1 MKFMKQP
8 LRLLTAF
15 LALAAGSLT
24 AQNKDVSDIYLLKFS
39 DIIARNGGETAAKS
53 SNYISQKALAY
64 AWAQSQYPE
73 KAYDAYYEL
82 MNQYPDQ
89 VDAWDRLSFALAAR
103 KMELYGISDSLIL
116 DLKDSAYAS
125 ENIFSSLN
133 AEFYNANKDLRSDY
147 WSAMDFTPFYV
158 VKPFISNTEMGEYG
172 LVMNPRTGSAYYS
185 THKDVELR
193 KATSGWFDEP
203 YYTLYQAKYMDS
215 FLAMGSEISHTVRNA
230 HHAANFL
237 DTQTGFLY
245 ITRNARKPNANKER
259 VLQIY
264 RIKQDPVTKAW
275 EEQAFPL
282 NNVNYNIS
290 SLVFSPD
297 GASVYFAS
305 DMPGGFGKSD
315 IYRADVL
322 VNDDQT
328 LKIGDPVNL
337 GPKINTMLR
346 ENFPTFDAQGNMHF
360 ASDGHLGF
368 GGLDIFSIDAES
380 GAPVNLGKPVNS
392 NMDDF
397 APVLVDHW
405 GVISSNRM
413 SQGYNDNLYFFRW
426 SDPVVEVEELPI
438 VAGDIVVKIIDAET
452 GDPVKDA
459 ALALDNLADEAAPLQ
474 GISDSTGTFVFSGA
488 TAPGVPA
495 QLRLTAHP
503 CGYMYALSD
512 SVAVNGDGATMMILV
527 NKFRIGDDLGELFE
541 VKPIYY
547 ELNKFEL
554 TESSKA
560 ELDRV
565 AAVLIDNPGL
575 SIELGSHTDSRGSA
589 AYNQNLSENR
599 AKSSYNYLLGRG
611 VTKER
616 MTYVGYGESRLINR
630 CADGVTCSDDEHA
643 ANRRTE
649 YLINGI
655 IPCDLLPK
663 ATKASLDGPELPV
676 AAAPAPEPVK
686 PELPLDEQNKIAL
699 QENQGPI
706 VCGDADG
713 DNIPDYLDTDS
724 DNDGLPDAAEGRADS
739 DGDGFPN
746 FLDKDSD
753 NDGIAD
759 AVEKMVDSDKDGKP
773 NCMDTDSDGDGI
785 EDKLEGL
792 TDSDSDGKPNY
803 LDTDSDGDD
812 ISDKIEGSQDRDGDG
827 IPNFLD
833 LDSDGDGI
841 SDKVEGTKDSDKDG
855 KPNYLD
861 KDSDNDT
868 MGDDMEAGNDPLN
881 PRDTDLDGTPD
892 YLDMDSDEDG
902 IPDKVEAPQCLPGKV
917 QEEAPTTPDVVE
929 PATMVEPTPEAT
941 LSGNIQDA
949 ISGDG
954 ETEKKVE
961 PAPQEPAAFVR
972 PRYMP
977 TTSASGTVPSSP
989 TTSSAPATRVPAT
1002 PSTPA
1007 TSNAPAKSSVP
1018 ATSSAS
1024 AATPSVAAP
1033 VTSSPAGPLEYR
1045 VQFIVSKT
1053 QLSQSELAAKG
1064 VPNAFEYIEN
1074 GFYKYTTGE
1083 SFSTMEQARAQQG
1096 VLKAA
1101 GFTDAFVVKFSNGQ
1115 RVR

>member
-8 LRLLTAF
+8 LRILTAL
-15 LALAAGSLT
+15 LALASSSLL
-24 AQNKDVSDIYLLKFS
+24 AQKKDVSDVFLLKFS
-39 DIIARNGGETAAKS
+39 DIIARNGGETASKDA
-53 SNYISQKALAY
+53 NYISQKALAY

-82 MNQYPDQ
+82 MNLYPEQ

-103 KMELYGISDSLIL
+103 KMELYGISDSLL
-116 DLKDSAYAS
+116 LELKDSAYAN
-125 ENIFSSLN
+125 ENIFN
-133 AEFYNANKDLRSDY
+133 ALTADFYAANKELRSDY

-158 VKPFISNTEMGEYG
+158 VKPFISNTDMGEYG
-172 LVMNPRTGSAYYS
+172 LVMDPRSGTAYYS

-237 DTQTGFLY
+237 DTTTGFLY

-282 NNVNYNIS
+282 NNINYNVS

-297 GASVYFAS
+297 GGTVYFAS
-305 DMPGGFGKSD
+305 DMPGGYGKSD
-315 IYRADVL
+315 IYMAQVL

-328 LKIGDPVNL
+328 FKVGDPVNL
-337 GPKINTMLR
+337 GPEINTMLR
-346 ENFPTFDAQGNMHF
+346 ENFPTFDAQGNLHF

-368 GGLDIFSIDAES
+368 GGLDIFSIDAET
-380 GAPVNLGKPVNS
+380 GTPINLGKPVNS

-397 APVLVDHW
+397 APVLEDHW

-413 SQGYNDNLYFFRW
+413 SEGYNDNLYYFRW
-426 SDPVVEVEELPI
+426 SDPVVEEEELPV
-438 VAGDIVVKIIDAET
+438 VAGDIVVKIMDADSGE
-452 GDPVKDA
+452 PVKDA
-459 ALALDNLADEAAPLQ
+459 ALALDNLNDDAAPLQ
-474 GISDSTGTFVFSGA
+474 GQSDSTGTFVFSGA

-503 CGYMYALSD
+503 CGYMYAVSD

-599 AKSSYNYLLGRG
+599 AKASYTYLLSRG
-611 VTKER
+611 VQKER

-630 CADGVTCSDDEHA
+630 CADGVACSDEEHA

-663 ATKASLDGPELPV
+663 ATKASLDGPELP
-676 AAAPAPEPVK
+676 AAGTAQAPAPEPVK

-739 DGDGFPN
+739 DGDGLPN

-759 AVEKMVDSDKDGKP
+759 AVEKMADSDKDGKP
-773 NCMDTDSDGDGI
+773 NCIDTDSDGDGI

-792 TDSDSDGKPNY
+792 NDADADGKPNY
-803 LDTDSDGDD
+803 LDLDSDGDD
-812 ISDKIEGSQDRDGDG
+812 ILDKVEGSQDRDGDG

-833 LDSDGDGI
+833 LDSDNDGI
-841 SDKVEGTKDSDKDG
+841 PDKVEGTKDTDKDG

-868 MGDDMEAGNDPLN
+868 MGDDMEAGNDPAN
-881 PRDTDLDGTPD
+881 PRDTDSDGTPD
-892 YLDMDSDEDG
+892 YLDTDSDEDG
-902 IPDKVEAPQCLPGKV
+902 IPDKVEAPQCLPGK
-917 QEEAPTTPDVVE
+917 
-929 PATMVEPTPEAT
+929 TPEESAAET
-941 LSGNIQDA
+941 PSSETSSIEDA
-949 ISGDG
+949 ISGESG
-954 ETEKKVE
+954 AGLAPPATQTNESPAAET
-961 PAPQEPAAFVR
+961 PAAFVR

-977 TTSASGTVPSSP
+977 TTSAAGS
-989 TTSSAPATRVPAT
+989 VPAT
-1002 PSTPA
+1002 P
-1007 TSNAPAKSSVP
+1007 
-1018 ATSSAS
+1018 
-1024 AATPSVAAP
+1024 AATPSKPSAPAVGTTSETGKPVYMPTTGTAA
-1033 VTSSPAGPLEYR
+1033 PAGPFEYR
-1045 VQFIVSKT
+1045 VQFMVSKT

-1064 VPNAFEYIEN
+1064 VPNAFEYKEN

-1083 SFSTMEQARAQQG
+1083 SFNSMEEARNQQG

-1101 GFTDAFVVKFSNGQ
+1101 GFADAFVVKFSNGQ

>member
-15 LALAAGSLT
+15 LVLATSSLT
-24 AQNKDVSDIYLLKFS
+24 AQKKDVSDIYLLKFS

-116 DLKDSAYAS
+116 DLKDSAYAN

-133 AEFYNANKDLRSDY
+133 ADFYQANKDLRSDY
-147 WSAMDFTPFYV
+147 WSAMDFTPYYV

-172 LVMNPRTGSAYYS
+172 LVMDPRTGTAYYS

-193 KATSGWFDEP
+193 KATSAWFDEP

-259 VLQIY
+259 VLQVY

-282 NNVNYNIS
+282 NSADYNVS
-290 SLVFSPD
+290 SIVFSPD
-297 GASVYFAS
+297 GGSVYFAS
-305 DMPGGFGKSD
+305 DMPGGYGKSD

-337 GPKINTMLR
+337 GPQINTMLR
-346 ENFPTFDAQGNMHF
+346 ENFPTFDALGNLHF

-413 SQGYNDNLYFFRW
+413 SNGYNDNLYFFRW
-426 SDPVVEVEELPI
+426 SDPVSETEELPVI
-438 VAGDIVVKIIDAET
+438 AGDIVVKIIDSES
-452 GDPVKDA
+452 GEPVKDA
-459 ALALDNLADEAAPLQ
+459 ELALDNITDEAPPLQ
-474 GISDSTGTFVFSGA
+474 GISDSTGSFVFSGA

-512 SVAVNGDGATMMILV
+512 SVAVTGEGATMMILV
-527 NKFRIGDDLGELFE
+527 DKFRIGDDLGELFD

-554 TESSKA
+554 TNDSKA

-565 AAVLIDNPGL
+565 AAILIDNPGL

-589 AYNQNLSENR
+589 TYNQNLSENR
-599 AKSSYNYLLGRG
+599 AKATYTYLLSRG
-611 VTKER
+611 VEKRR
-616 MTYVGYGESRLINR
+616 MTYIGYGESRLINR
-630 CADGVTCSDDEHA
+630 CADGVSCSDDEHA
-643 ANRRTE
+643 FNRRTE

-655 IPCDLLPK
+655 IPCDLLPESS
-663 ATKASLDGPELPV
+663 ASSTEEPGNQV
-676 AAAPAPEPVK
+676 ANEVAPIQVK
-686 PELPLDEQNKIAL
+686 PEIPLDEQNKIAL

-724 DNDGLPDAAEGRADS
+724 DNDGLPDAAEGRTDS
-739 DGDGFPN
+739 DGDGLPN

-773 NCMDTDSDGDGI
+773 NCIDTDSDGDGI

-792 TDSDSDGKPNY
+792 TDIDSDGKPNY

-812 ISDKIEGSQDRDGDG
+812 ISDKVEGSQDRDGDG

-841 SDKVEGTKDSDKDG
+841 PDKVEGTKDSDKDG

-868 MGDDMEAGNDPLN
+868 MGDDMEAGNDPAN
-881 PRDTDLDGTPD
+881 PRDTDSDGTPD
-892 YLDMDSDEDG
+892 YVDTDSDEDG
-902 IPDKVEAPQCLPGKV
+902 IPDKVEAPQCLPGKD
-917 QEEAPTTPDVVE
+917 QETAPATPESTDTSTADTSILDAINSSNIEEAISSEGATETNVE
-929 PATMVEPTPEAT
+929 A
-941 LSGNIQDA
+941 
-949 ISGDG
+949 
-954 ETEKKVE
+954 

-977 TTSASGTVPSSP
+977 TTSAPGTVQSSPATTDAPAASSAPAASNAPTTHAAVSSPMPSSP
-989 TTSSAPATRVPAT
+989 T
-1002 PSTPA
+1002 
-1007 TSNAPAKSSVP
+1007 
-1018 ATSSAS
+1018 
-1024 AATPSVAAP
+1024 
-1033 VTSSPAGPLEYR
+1033 GPIEYR
-1045 VQFIVSKT
+1045 VQFTVSKT

-1064 VPNAFEYIEN
+1064 VPNAFEYLEN

-1083 SFSTMEQARAQQG
+1083 AFGTMEQARAKQA
-1096 VLKAA
+1096 VLRAS
-1101 GFTDAFVVKFSNGQ
+1101 GFADAFVVKFSNGQ

>member
-1 MKFMKQP
+1 MKQP
-8 LRLLTAF
+8 LRYLIAIVFLT
-15 LALAAGSLT
+15 AGSLS
-24 AQNKDVSDIYLLKFS
+24 AQKKDVSDIYLLKFS
-39 DIIARNGGETAAKS
+39 DIIARNAGETAAKN

-133 AEFYNANKDLRSDY
+133 AEFFQANKDLRSDY
-147 WSAMDFTPFYV
+147 WSAMDFTPYYV
-158 VKPFISNTEMGEYG
+158 VKPFISNSEFGEYG
-172 LVMNPRTGSAYYS
+172 LVIDPRTGTAYYS

-259 VLQIY
+259 VLQVY
-264 RIKQDPVTKAW
+264 RIKQDPITKAW

-282 NNVNYNIS
+282 NSADYNVS

-297 GASVYFAS
+297 GASVFFAS
-305 DMPGGFGKSD
+305 DMPGGYGKSD

-328 LKIGDPVNL
+328 LKIGDPQNL
-337 GPKINTMLR
+337 GPEINTMLR
-346 ENFPTFDAQGNMHF
+346 ENFPTFDAQGTMHF

-368 GGLDIFSIDAES
+368 GGLDIFSIDAET

-397 APVLVDHW
+397 APVLQDHW

-413 SQGYNDNLYFFRW
+413 SQGYNDNLYYFRW
-426 SDPVVEVEELPI
+426 SDPIMEEEELPI

-452 GDPVKDA
+452 GEPVKDA
-459 ALALDNLADEAAPLQ
+459 ALALDNLTDEAAPLQ

-512 SVAVNGDGATMMILV
+512 SVAVTGEGATMMILV

-554 TESSKA
+554 TEASKA

-616 MTYVGYGESRLINR
+616 MTFVGYGESRLINR
-630 CADGVTCSDDEHA
+630 CADGVACSDEEHA

-676 AAAPAPEPVK
+676 TAAAPEPVQ
-686 PELPLDEQNKIAL
+686 PELPLDQQNKIAL

-739 DGDGFPN
+739 DGDGLPN

-759 AVEKMVDSDKDGKP
+759 AVEKMVDSDKDGKA
-773 NCMDTDSDGDGI
+773 NCIDTDSDGDGI

-792 TDSDSDGKPNY
+792 TDTDADGKPNY

-812 ISDKIEGSQDRDGDG
+812 ISDKVEGSQDRDGDG

-841 SDKVEGTKDSDKDG
+841 PDKVEGTKDSDKDG

-868 MGDDMEAGNDPLN
+868 MGDDMEAGNDPAN
-881 PRDTDLDGTPD
+881 PRDTDSDGTPD
-892 YLDMDSDEDG
+892 YLDTDSDEDG

-917 QEEAPTTPDVVE
+917 QEEAPAAAESAETSAADVT
-929 PATMVEPTPEAT
+929 APEAINT
-941 LSGNIQDA
+941 GDIQDA
-949 ISGDG
+949 ISGEG
-954 ETEKKVE
+954 TSEANVE
-961 PAPQEPAAFVR
+961 ASAPQEPAAFVR

-977 TTSASGTVPSSP
+977 TTSAQGTIPSSAASTQSP
-989 TTSSAPATRVPAT
+989 ASPSTSAAPSPATAPASVSAPM
-1002 PSTPA
+1002 S
-1007 TSNAPAKSSVP
+1007 
-1018 ATSSAS
+1018 
-1024 AATPSVAAP
+1024 
-1033 VTSSPAGPLEYR
+1033 SSPSGPLEYR
-1045 VQFIVSKT
+1045 VQFMVSKT

-1064 VPNAFEYIEN
+1064 VPNAFEYREN

-1101 GFTDAFVVKFSNGQ
+1101 GFNDAFVVKFSNGQ